1 MPQPLFSTLFVYLC
15 RMFSTITD
23 IQVIRYFLGHSCVR
37 WFVGWRVGSVAYSV
51 WPSDKVSQ
59 GPANE
64 DLSKAVWYSFFLATF
79 ETFCVDTVCGL
90 AYKVDSVFDKVK
102 RALQRCSHVK
112 AGEGARRQSERDAIF
127 VRRAAIRLSGGSV
140 WSDCE
145 RTIDEARGETTT
157 LRCVVLTRRERVT
170 CGDVCGRLVTTPPAP
185 AATTDPPLFPLRGF
199 IFAEYNILCLP
210 AKRPSGLKN
219 DARRRGRLICSV
231 LQTDSLG

>member
-1 MPQPLFSTLFVYLC
+1 MT
-15 RMFSTITD
+15 R
-23 IQVIRYFLGHSCVR
+23 G
-37 WFVGWRVGSVAYSV
+37 A
-51 WPSDKVSQ
+51 K

-64 DLSKAVWYSFFLATF
+64 DLSEAVWYSFFLTTF
-79 ETFCVDTVCGL
+79 ETFCVDTVWGL

-102 RALQRCSHVK
+102 QAWQRCSHVK
-112 AGEGARRQSERDAIF
+112 AGFRRWGGEAAERKGRAIF

-145 RTIDEARGETTT
+145 QTIDEARGETPSLTWGG
-157 LRCVVLTRRERVT
+157 RCVVLTRRERVT
-170 CGDVCGRLVTTPPAP
+170 CGDICGRLVTTPPAP
-185 AATTDPPLFPLRGF
+185 AATTDPPLFPRPGF
-199 IFAEYNILCLP
+199 IFAEYKILCLP